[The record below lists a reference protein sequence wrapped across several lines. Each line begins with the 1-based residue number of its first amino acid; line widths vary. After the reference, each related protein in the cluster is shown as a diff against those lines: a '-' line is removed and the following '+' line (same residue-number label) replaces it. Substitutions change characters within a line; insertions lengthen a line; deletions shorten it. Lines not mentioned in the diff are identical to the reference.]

1 MRHVAACRLA
11 SYPAHGA
18 SWLCS
23 AGALLRCALMRH
35 HCASY
40 NTTSKSFTAA
50 ARRTC
55 HYSRNSHFNL
65 SAHWTNRGKCPGV
78 GSLVVKFLRSS
89 YDMER
94 RL

>member
-1 MRHVAACRLA
+1 MSPLVVLRLILRTVR
-11 SYPAHGA
+11 PG
-18 SWLCS
+18 C
-23 AGALLRCALMRH
+23 ALLVRCALMRH